1 MTRLKPQTEMLG
13 GHLAQVIRRSSGD
26 SRSKLSNLCEMGWPI
41 FNLPIEYRANQFML
55 SNIRVKML
63 QQEGETLPAANP
75 VVKTSDALIHVV
87 LLTVL
92 FKIR

>member
-1 MTRLKPQTEMLG
+1 
-13 GHLAQVIRRSSGD
+13 
-26 SRSKLSNLCEMGWPI
+26 MGWPI